1 MSITLTIAAA
11 LLLDAWLGEA
21 RRFHPL
27 VGFGK
32 LAGLAERYFYADSRT
47 LGSAAVLLLIMP
59 LTLLMILLGFTTW
72 HFAIDILVLYLAL
85 GWHSLG
91 AHAGQV
97 MQRLHKDDLTGAR
110 QQVGWMVS
118 RDTAD
123 LSQTGVTQAAIE
135 SVLEN
140 GNDAIFGA
148 IFWFVV
154 VGAPGALLYRLVN
167 TLDAMWGYRNARY
180 DRFGWAAARL
190 DDCLNV
196 IPARLTALSYALAGR
211 VRSAMVCWR
220 RQGATWK
227 SPNAG
232 PVMAAGAGSLQLTLG
247 GPARYHGKLE
257 IRPLLGTGDA
267 PRIHDIGRA
276 LGLIKRALLLWLMT
290 ICAGEWFIGRLSAI

>member
-1 MSITLTIAAA
+1 MSTTLAVAAA

-32 LAGLAERYFYADSRT
+32 LANFAERYLYADSRA

-59 LTLLMILLGFTTW
+59 WTLLMILLGFTTW
-72 HFAIDILVLYLAL
+72 HVAIDILVLYLAL

-97 MQRLHKDDLTGAR
+97 MQRLHKDDLAGAR

-123 LSQTGVTQAAIE
+123 LSQTDVTQATIE

-148 IFWFVV
+148 IFWFIVA
-154 VGAPGALLYRLVN
+154 GAPGAVLYRLVN

-190 DDCLNV
+190 DDCLNF
-196 IPARLTALSYALAGR
+196 IPARLTALSYALAGN
-211 VRSAMVCWR
+211 VRHAMACWH
-220 RQGATWK
+220 RQGAAWK

-247 GPARYHGKLE
+247 GSARYHGKLE

-267 PRIHDIGRA
+267 PGIDDIGRA
-276 LGLIKRALLLWLMT
+276 LGLIKRTLLLWLMT
-290 ICAGEWFIGRLSAI
+290 LCAGEWLIGHL

>member
-1 MSITLTIAAA
+1 MSTTLAVAAA

-32 LAGLAERYFYADSRT
+32 LANFAERYLYADSRA

-59 LTLLMILLGFTTW
+59 WTLLMILLGFTTW
-72 HFAIDILVLYLAL
+72 HVAIDILVLYLAL

-97 MQRLHKDDLTGAR
+97 MRRLHKDDLAGAR

-123 LSQTGVTQAAIE
+123 LSQTGVTQATIE

-148 IFWFVV
+148 IFWFIVA
-154 VGAPGALLYRLVN
+154 GAPGALLYRLVN

-190 DDCLNV
+190 DDCLNF
-196 IPARLTALSYALAGR
+196 IPARLTALSYALAGN
-211 VRSAMVCWR
+211 VRCAVACWR
-220 RQGATWK
+220 RQGAAWK

-257 IRPLLGTGDA
+257 IRPLLGIGDA
-267 PRIHDIGRA
+267 PGIDDIGRA
-276 LGLIKRALLLWLMT
+276 LGLIKRTLLLWLMT
-290 ICAGEWFIGRLSAI
+290 LCAGEWLIGHL